1 MKKSI
6 RIIFGAIVIALGLL
20 IALGPQFLFPVC
32 GAMPD
37 EEAADCCAAPEESGC
52 CDTGSSYSICYWSA
66 RAEIGVGLLIAVLG
80 ICIIVLKDPKIQL
93 GLAIGTFLSGFV
105 ALFIP
110 HSLIQGCDSA
120 DMLCQKIGFPALT
133 VESIILLVVSAVIVL
148 FPEIKKPQA

>member
-20 IALGPQFLFPVC
+20 IALGPQFLFKTC
-32 GAMPD
+32 GHGENFPQ
-37 EEAADCCAAPEESGC
+37 
-52 CDTGSSYSICYWSA
+52 CYWSA

-80 ICIIVLKDPKIQL
+80 ICFIVFKDPKIHL
-93 GLAIGTFLSGFV
+93 GLAIGIFLAGFV

-110 HSLIQGCDSA
+110 HSLIGGCDSA

-133 VESIILLVVSAVIVL
+133 VESIILLVTSAVIVGFL
-148 FPEIKKPQA
+148 EMKKPRSE